1 MSPNT
6 FHRQCLKVKSSTADM
21 YQRYQIID
29 PNHRTAVPLPTQA
42 LSKSF
47 QAFWLAYVSDT
58 AGKCS
63 HHGFIGESIR
73 GGLLDFFEWGLA
85 LLLSI
90 TVSIRE
96 SSLELQAQASA
107 KCEHLRSSLLPLL
120 PKVFNNPHHL
130 FPPLPRIHL
139 LPTQTHT
146 HFLIRADLQ
155 QPLHQQMPHVQT
167 HKNPTV

>member
-21 YQRYQIID
+21 YQRYQIIN
-29 PNHRTAVPLPTQA
+29 PNHRSAVPLPTQA

-47 QAFWLAYVSDT
+47 QGFWLAYVSDT

-63 HHGFIGESIR
+63 HHGFTGESIR

-96 SSLELQAQASA
+96 SFLKLQA
-107 KCEHLRSSLLPLL
+107 
-120 PKVFNNPHHL
+120 
-130 FPPLPRIHL
+130 
-139 LPTQTHT
+139 
-146 HFLIRADLQ
+146 
-155 QPLHQQMPHVQT
+155 
-167 HKNPTV
+167 